1 MRDRQL
7 RPVCAREPGRVSA
20 GHRQFFDTELWIAR
34 TGVLRR
40 DLPERFG
47 HCNSSWRRFD
57 RWAQK
62 GIWIAVFEVLQDP
75 DVEG

>member
-47 HCNSSWRRFD
+47 H
-57 RWAQK
+57 WAQK